1 MGGSLVDLQEKVN
14 TMEFDVSGLQGQ
26 IDELKTGADG
36 GTVGN
41 SSSAEVAKR
50 LKTSRNLWGQ
60 PFDGTVDIKGSI
72 YVETSPYTLRLGK
85 IIIQANESGTELSIK
100 NVTSTTKVALKVSG
114 NVIGYV

>member
-14 TMEFDVSGLQGQ
+14 TMEGTVSGLQGQ
-26 IDELKTGADG
+26 IDELKSGSDG

-50 LKTSRNLWGQ
+50 LQTARNLWGQ
-60 PFDGTVDIKGSI
+60 PFDGTADIKGSI
-72 YVETSPYTLRLGK
+72 YVETSPYTLRLGN
-85 IIIQANESGTELSIK
+85 IIIQANDSGTELSIK
-100 NVTSTTKVALKVSG
+100 HVTSTTKVALKVSG